1 MIRTTTSRKLF
12 VVVNNLILISL
23 ALTMVVPLVNVL
35 AVSFTT
41 DLESYENVIKLF
53 PREPSL
59 EGYKALFQ
67 RLAILRPL
75 LNNVFV
81 TVIGTFF
88 HVIFCAMAGY
98 VLIREK
104 FPGKAILV
112 ILVLIPMMIPFE
124 MIIIPVYVTVKRL
137 GLMDTLWSIIIIGLV
152 STFSILL
159 MKNYFEGIPKSLEE
173 SAFIDGAGELT
184 VFFRIFLPLSKA
196 GLATITI
203 FQFVYKWNHILPAVL
218 FLNSVEKYTLQ
229 IALKSLVV
237 DQEFSHT
244 IQSVANNTRMGGI
257 VVAII
262 PLIVVY
268 LFAQKYFIKGI
279 MIGAVKE

>member
-1 MIRTTTSRKLF
+1 MIRTPTSRKIF
-12 VVVNNLILISL
+12 VVINNLILISL

-59 EGYKALFQ
+59 EGYRALFQ
-67 RLAILRPL
+67 RVAILRPL

-98 VLIREK
+98 VLGRGK
-104 FPGKAILV
+104 FPGKAILF